1 MYMCEKSRILVYTFL
16 VSCDSRIEPISETTI
31 FDFFPRWYSKY
42 FLFSPVILKI
52 LSDHFSKISSN
63 GRHNFLY
70 YSLKYCEV
78 LFKKIEEKNN
88 TCNLCVLYEKR

>member
-42 FLFSPVILKI
+42 YLFAPVILKI
-52 LSDHFSKISSN
+52 LSDHFSTISSN

-78 LFKKIEEKNN
+78 LFKKIEEINN
-88 TCNLCVLYEKR
+88 TCN